1 MSYLE
6 QINWDA
12 TSPKE
17 ETLPVVFYE
26 RIHSLLREEVLKQIE
41 GVAKIG
47 HWGDTFK
54 KTSGVPEKYA
64 EDVRRSLLKA
74 LSDRNISVEV
84 KDGKI
89 YIGKGE
95 EQ

>member
-1 MSYLE
+1 MSYFE
-6 QINWDA
+6 QVDWNPTPA
-12 TSPKE
+12 KE
-17 ETLPVVFYE
+17 EMLPVVFYE
-26 RIHSLLREEVLKQIE
+26 RIHSLLKDAVLEKIVE
-41 GVAKIG
+41 IAEIG
-47 HWGDTFK
+47 HWGDVFK
-54 KTSGVPEKYA
+54 RTSNVPERYSK
-64 EDVRRSLLKA
+64 EVRLALLRT